1 MANGRQAAER
11 KAMNEKIRELEA
23 EIERLKNIAIGLK
36 VDLNIRDAKIRDLE
50 RELLNESR
58 QVRSLE
64 LNTQEVKK
72 LEILGESEDDNGGS
86 PYDTGRFKS
95 PWERV
100 K

>member
-1 MANGRQAAER
+1 
-11 KAMNEKIRELEA
+11 MNEKIRELEDT
-23 EIERLKNIAIGLK
+23 IERLKRIAVDLK
-36 VDLNIRDAKIRDLE
+36 VDLNIRDARIRDLE
-50 RELLNESR
+50 RQLLEERR

-64 LNTQEVKK
+64 VNTQTVQK

-95 PWERV
+95 PWR